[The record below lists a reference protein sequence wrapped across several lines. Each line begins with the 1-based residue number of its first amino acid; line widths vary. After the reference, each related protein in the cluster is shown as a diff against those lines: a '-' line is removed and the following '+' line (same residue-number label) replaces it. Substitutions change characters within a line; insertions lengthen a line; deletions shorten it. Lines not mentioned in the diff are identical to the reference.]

1 MHRYLLAGMAALALA
16 GCQSAAEKH
25 AAETGE
31 VDVANVSVDEL
42 SKVMK
47 AARAKTELQPGIWQS
62 QMHVVSADLS
72 AFKGED
78 RAAQEDA
85 IRRQERQSTSCRKA
99 DELKPLDIRNLEQ
112 VAGTCSVA
120 RYVAKGGKLDA
131 NFQCT
136 KDGAGT
142 TTVLASGT
150 MSKTAFDVTI
160 SQETGKPGDQGYVA
174 IKLQATG
181 KRTGAC
187 S

>member
-1 MHRYLLAGMAALALA
+1 MHRYLLAGMAVLALA

-31 VDVANVSVDEL
+31 VDVANVSVGEL
-42 SKVMK
+42 SKVLK
-47 AARAKTELQPGIWQS
+47 AARAKTELEPGIWTA
-62 QMHVVSADLS
+62 QMHVVSTDLS

-78 RAAQEDA
+78 RAAQEEA
-85 IRRQERQSTSCRKA
+85 IRRQERKSNGCRKA

-120 RYVAKGGKLDA
+120 RYVVKGGKLDA
-131 NFQCT
+131 NIQCT

-150 MSKTAFDVTI
+150 MGKTAFDVTI

>member
-1 MHRYLLAGMAALALA
+1 MRRYLLVGIAALALA

-42 SKVMK
+42 SKVLK
-47 AARAKTELQPGIWQS
+47 AARAKTGLEPGIWTS

-78 RAAQEDA
+78 RTAQEDA
-85 IRRQERQSTSCRKA
+85 IRRQERKSSSCRKA

-112 VAGTCSVA
+112 VAGTCSVT

-131 NFQCT
+131 NIQCT

-150 MSKTAFDVTI
+150 MSKTAFNVMI
-160 SQETGKPGDQGYVA
+160 SQETGKPGAQDYVA

-181 KRTGAC
+181 KRVGAC